1 MQAYGGPIVSAAAS
15 APPAAVETPPAA
27 SGPAQPVESSRGQI
41 RGSSLVLAGRIVSLG
56 LNFGV
61 QVLIV
66 RYLTKADYGAFAYA
80 LSVALFAHTLVLV
93 GLDRTLARFI
103 PIYQEDGAYDK
114 LHGTLVFAGA
124 VVATL
129 GLAVVLS
136 AFIIAGPVGVSVGGA
151 EAESLLLVLIAFAP
165 LEAFNSLFV
174 ALFAV
179 FDRPGA
185 IFLRRYVMTA
195 GLRLVVA
202 LVLVLTGSGAQVLAV
217 GYVLTAAVGVGVSVL
232 LFIEVARSEGLATK
246 LRASP
251 PRIPARE
258 LISFMLPVLSTDLV
272 YAVMLVSDVTLLAHF
287 EGADAVAALRAI
299 QPAAQMNQVVFASF
313 LFLFTP
319 AVARLFARDDRHGID
334 AVYWHTAGWIAT
346 LSAPIFLVT
355 FSLAAPLTTL
365 LFGERYAG
373 SAVLLA
379 VLAFGYYAQAAVGFN
394 GTTLMVVGRI
404 RVLVGLNVAAVI
416 VNVAANLVAIPR
428 LGALGAAIATA
439 TTLVVHNVLK
449 QAALRRFAG
458 VRALALEYLPIYL
471 AIALAAL
478 GLLGAHAV
486 LDGVALNFALAVVA
500 AGGVLLVSRHIL
512 RVRETFPELL
522 QVPVL
527 GRVLAS

>member
-1 MQAYGGPIVSAAAS
+1 VSAATSAS
-15 APPAAVETPPAA
+15 PAAVETPVPA
-27 SGPAQPVESSRGQI
+27 SDPDQSVDSSRTQI
-41 RGSSLVLAGRIVSLG
+41 RGSSLVLAGRVVSLG

-93 GLDRTLARFI
+93 GLDRTIARFI
-103 PIYQEDGAYDK
+103 PIYEQNGAYDK
-114 LHGTLVFAGA
+114 LHGTLIFAGA
-124 VVATL
+124 TVAAL
-129 GLAVVLS
+129 GLSIVLA
-136 AFIIAGPVGVSVGGA
+136 AFIIAGPLGVSLGGA
-151 EAESLLLVLIAFAP
+151 EAESLVLVLIAFAP

-179 FDRPGA
+179 FGRPKA

-202 LVLVLTGSGAQVLAV
+202 VVLVLTGSGAKVLAI
-217 GYVLTAAVGVGVSVL
+217 GYVLTAAAGVAVSLL
-232 LFIEVARSEGLATK
+232 LFAQIARSEGLVAK

-258 LISFMLPVLSTDLV
+258 LTSFMLPVLSTDLV
-272 YAVMLVSDVTLLAHF
+272 YAVMLVSDVILLAHF

-319 AVARLFARDDRHGID
+319 TVARLFARKDRRGID

-346 LSAPIFLVT
+346 LSSPIFLFT

-365 LFGERYAG
+365 LFGARYAD

-379 VLAFGYYAQAAVGFN
+379 VLAFGYYTQAAIGFN
-394 GTTLMVVGRI
+394 GTTLMVVGRTG
-404 RVLVGLNVAAVI
+404 VLVGLNVAAVI
-416 VNVAANLVAIPR
+416 VNVVANLVAIPQ

-449 QAALRRFAG
+449 QTALRRFAD
-458 VRALALEYLPIYL
+458 VRAFALDYGPIYL
-471 AIALAAL
+471 AIAVAAL
-478 GLLGAHAV
+478 GLLATQAV
-486 LDGVALNFALAVVA
+486 VSGLVVRFALGGVAA
-500 AGGVLLVSRHIL
+500 AGVLLVSRRIL
-512 RVRETFPELL
+512 GVRETFPELL
-522 QVPVL
+522 QVPL
-527 GRVLAS
+527 LRRLLPS

>member
-1 MQAYGGPIVSAAAS
+1 VSAAAS
-15 APPAAVETPPAA
+15 ASPTAVETSTPTSEPD
-27 SGPAQPVESSRGQI
+27 QPGESSRTQI

-93 GLDRTLARFI
+93 GLDRTIARFI
-103 PIYQEDGAYDK
+103 PIYQENGAYDK
-114 LHGTLVFAGA
+114 LHGALIFAGA
-124 VVATL
+124 TVAAL
-129 GLAVVLS
+129 GLTVVLA
-136 AFIIAGPVGVSVGGA
+136 AFIIAGPLGVSLGGTD
-151 EAESLLLVLIAFAP
+151 AESLVLLLIALAP
-165 LEAFNSLFV
+165 LEAFNSLFI

-179 FDRPGA
+179 FDRPKA

-195 GLRLVVA
+195 GLRLVAAV
-202 LVLVLTGSGAQVLAV
+202 VLVLTASGVKVLAV
-217 GYVLTAAVGVGVSVL
+217 GYVLTAAAGVVVSVL
-232 LFIEVARSEGLATK
+232 LFVQVARSEGLAAK

-258 LISFMLPVLSTDLV
+258 LITFMFPVLSTDLV
-272 YAVMLVSDVTLLAHF
+272 YAVMLVSDVILLAHF
-287 EGADAVAALRAI
+287 EGSDAVAALRAI

-319 AVARLFARDDRHGID
+319 AVARLFARDDRGGID

-365 LFGERYAG
+365 LFGVRYAD

-404 RVLVGLNVAAVI
+404 RLLVGLNAAAVI
-416 VNVAANLVAIPR
+416 VNVAANLLAIPR
-428 LGALGAAIATA
+428 FGALGAAIATA
-439 TTLVVHNVLK
+439 ATLLVHNVLK

-458 VRALALEYLPIYL
+458 VRAFALEYGPIYL
-471 AIALAAL
+471 AIAVAAL
-478 GLLGAHAV
+478 GLLASQVVFDDAV
-486 LDGVALNFALAVVA
+486 ASFALGGVAAVA
-500 AGGVLLVSRHIL
+500 VLLVSRRIL

-527 GRVLAS
+527 RRVLAS

>member
-1 MQAYGGPIVSAAAS
+1 MSAAAS

-27 SGPAQPVESSRGQI
+27 SGPDQPVESSRGQI
-41 RGSSLVLAGRIVSLG
+41 RGSSLVLAGRVVSLG

-103 PIYQEDGAYDK
+103 PLYQESGAYDK
-114 LHGTLVFAGA
+114 LHGTLIFAAA
-124 VVATL
+124 VVAVL
-129 GLAVVLS
+129 GLTVVLA
-136 AFIIAGPVGVSVGGA
+136 AFMIVGPLGVSLGGA
-151 EAESLLLVLIAFAP
+151 DAEALVLVLIALAP

-179 FDRPGA
+179 FDQPKA

-195 GLRLVVA
+195 GLRLVAAV
-202 LVLVLTGSGAQVLAV
+202 VLVLTASGVKLLAV
-217 GYVLTAAVGVGVSVL
+217 GYVLTAAAGVGVSVL
-232 LFIEVARSEGLATK
+232 LFVQIARSEGLAAK
-246 LRASP
+246 LRASS

-258 LISFMLPVLSTDLV
+258 LTSFMLPVLSQDLV
-272 YAVMLVSDVTLLAHF
+272 YAVMLVSDVILLAHF
-287 EGADAVAALRAI
+287 DGADAVAALRAI

-319 AVARLFARDDRHGID
+319 AVARLFAREDRRGID
-334 AVYWHTAGWIAT
+334 AVYWHTAGWIAA
-346 LSAPIFLVT
+346 LSSPIFLIT

-365 LFGERYAG
+365 LFGARYAD

-379 VLAFGYYAQAAVGFN
+379 VLAFGYYVQAALGFN
-394 GTTLMVVGRI
+394 GTTLMVVGRT
-404 RVLVGLNVAAVI
+404 RVLVGLNIAAVI
-416 VNVAANLVAIPR
+416 VNVGANLVAIPR

-458 VRALALEYLPIYL
+458 VRAVALDYAPIYF

-478 GLLGAHAV
+478 GLLATQTVVHSAV
-486 LDGVALNFALAVVA
+486 ASFALGAIA
-500 AGGVLLVSRHIL
+500 AAGVLLVSRRIL

-522 QVPVL
+522 RVPVL
-527 GRVLAS
+527 RWVLAS

>member
-1 MQAYGGPIVSAAAS
+1 VSAAAS
-15 APPAAVETPPAA
+15 APTAPVETD
-27 SGPAQPVESSRGQI
+27 GPASEPGQVESSRTQI

-61 QVLIV
+61 QVLVV

-80 LSVALFAHTLVLV
+80 LSIALFAHTLVLV

-103 PIYQEDGAYDK
+103 PMYEERGAYDK
-114 LHGTLVFAGA
+114 LHGTLIFAGA
-124 VVATL
+124 IVAGL
-129 GLAVVLS
+129 GLTIISA
-136 AFIIAGPVGVSVGGA
+136 AFIIAGPLGVSLGGTK
-151 EAESLLLVLIAFAP
+151 AESLVLVLIALAP

-174 ALFAV
+174 AMFAV
-179 FDRPGA
+179 YGRPKA

-195 GLRLVVA
+195 GLRLVA
-202 LVLVLTGSGAQVLAV
+202 AIVLVLTASGATLLAV
-217 GYVLTAAVGVGVSVL
+217 GYVLTAAAGVAVSVL
-232 LFIEVARSEGLATK
+232 LFVQIARTEGLAAK

-258 LISFMLPVLSTDLV
+258 LITFMLPVLSTDLV
-272 YAVMLVSDVTLLAHF
+272 YAVMLVSDVILLAHF
-287 EGADAVAALRAI
+287 EDADAVAALRAI

-319 AVARLFARDDRHGID
+319 AVARLFAREDRAGID

-355 FSLAAPLTTL
+355 FSLAAPVTTL
-365 LFGERYAG
+365 LFGARYAD

-404 RVLVGLNVAAVI
+404 RVLVALNIAAVI

-439 TTLVVHNVLK
+439 TTLLVHNVLK

-458 VRALALEYLPIYL
+458 VRAFALEYAAIYL
-471 AIALAAL
+471 AIAIAAVGLLATQAVFDGVVIEFAL
-478 GLLGAHAV
+478 GA
-486 LDGVALNFALAVVA
+486 VA
-500 AGGVLLVSRHIL
+500 ATGVLLVSRRIL

-527 GRVLAS
+527 RRVLGP